1 MKQDTLRRLDEDFQ
15 EHPVTVAGSVPTPE
29 VSALEQQTGF
39 SLSQDY
45 KDFVVRYGGGIVG
58 PYSVYGLRAA
68 DAMGDDETS
77 ALEVTRRFRIQSW
90 RGTEAWLVISTDHA
104 GNPIGLDKDGKVW
117 ISDHDAGVVEVIANS
132 FEEYLRKRCLKL
144 PD

>member
-1 MKQDTLRRLDEDFQ
+1 MRADTLRRLDDDFQ
-15 EHPVTVAGSVPTPE
+15 KHPVTVAGQVPLPE
-29 VSALEQQTGF
+29 VVALEQQAGF
-39 SLSQDY
+39 SLPQDY
-45 KDFVVRYGGGIVG
+45 KDFVARYGGSIVG

-77 ALEVTRRFRIQSW
+77 ALEVTQRFRNQQW

-104 GNPIGLDKDGKVW
+104 GNPIGLDKSGKVW

-132 FEEYLRKRCLKL
+132 FEEYLRKRCLKMT
-144 PD
+144 D